1 MRLMDTCRSWNCTCW
16 EVCLENLDMSSLAP
30 AAALDRL
37 GYNQFSMCT
46 TQCAWLKPMLKLEE
60 VSL

>member
-1 MRLMDTCRSWNCTCW
+1 MHLLGK
-16 EVCLENLDMSSLAP
+16 VCLENLDMSSLAP

-46 TQCAWLKPMLKLEE
+46 TQRVAETDVE
-60 VSL
+60 IVRGHHVEFT